1 MLIKICGLTRQGDV
15 DAAVK
20 LGAGFCGFI
29 FHPHSPRFISPEAAG
44 ELESGSML
52 RVGVFVTQDAKEIL
66 RTMEQARLDL
76 AQLHGMQSIE
86 CARVVGAERV
96 IRVIWPDRYSHR
108 ALLYNEVQKYAD
120 SCAYYLFD
128 AGSSGGG
135 SGQRLPWQELYGL
148 KREHPFFL
156 AGGLKAENVGQ
167 AIISCD
173 PEGVDF
179 NSGIE
184 DGPGLKNSL
193 KMRAAIEAALNAGS
207 HQEKKS

>member
-15 DAAVK
+15 DAAEK

-44 ELESGSML
+44 ELESGTML
-52 RVGVFVTQDAKEIL
+52 RVGVFVTQDAEEIL
-66 RTMEQARLDL
+66 RIMKLARLDL

-86 CARVVGAERV
+86 CARKVGVERV

-108 ALLYNEVQKYAD
+108 ALLYNEVQKYAN

-156 AGGLKAENVGQ
+156 AGGLNAENVGQ
-167 AIISCD
+167 AIAGCD

-179 NSGIE
+179 NSGVE
-184 DGPGLKNSL
+184 DSPGLKNSN
-193 KMRAAIEAALNAGS
+193 KMQAAIEAALNASS

>member
-66 RTMEQARLDL
+66 RIMDQARLDL

-86 CARVVGAERV
+86 CAKEVGAERV
-96 IRVIWPDRYSHR
+96 IRVIWPDRYTHR
-108 ALLYNEVQKYAD
+108 ALLYNEVQKYAG
-120 SCAYYLFD
+120 SCTYYLFD

>member
-96 IRVIWPDRYSHR
+96 IRVIWPDRYAHR